1 MLFLSAMQATSKVL
15 VFSANITTQQLKKKK
30 KRFLKSRTELEIETA
45 MVTNLSAG
53 NSSRSEILKVRKK
66 QTIAWN

>member
-1 MLFLSAMQATSKVL
+1 MQTTSKVL

-30 KRFLKSRTELEIETA
+30 KRFLKFGTELEIETA

-53 NSSRSEILKVRKK
+53 NSSRSEILKVRTK
-66 QTIAWN
+66 QTIA

>member
-1 MLFLSAMQATSKVL
+1 MQTTSKVL
-15 VFSANITTQQLKKKK
+15 VFAANITTQQLKKKK

-66 QTIAWN
+66 QTIA

>member
-1 MLFLSAMQATSKVL
+1 MQTTSKVL

-53 NSSRSEILKVRKK
+53 NSSRSEILKVRTK
-66 QTIAWN
+66 QTIA

>member
-1 MLFLSAMQATSKVL
+1 MQTTSKVL

-30 KRFLKSRTELEIETA
+30 KKRFLKSRTELEIETA
-45 MVTNLSAG
+45 STNLSAE

-66 QTIAWN
+66 QTIA

>member
-1 MLFLSAMQATSKVL
+1 MQTTSKVL
-15 VFSANITTQQLKKKK
+15 VFSANITTQQLKKKKK

>member
-1 MLFLSAMQATSKVL
+1 MQTTSKVL

-45 MVTNLSAG
+45 TVTNLSAG

-66 QTIAWN
+66 QTIA

>member
-1 MLFLSAMQATSKVL
+1 MQTTSKVL

-66 QTIAWN
+66 QTIAWNK

>member
-1 MLFLSAMQATSKVL
+1 MQTTSKVL

-66 QTIAWN
+66 QTIA

>member
-1 MLFLSAMQATSKVL
+1 MQTTSKVL
-15 VFSANITTQQLKKKK
+15 VLSANITTQQLKKKK

-66 QTIAWN
+66 QTIA

>member
-1 MLFLSAMQATSKVL
+1 MQTTSKVL

-30 KRFLKSRTELEIETA
+30 KKFLKSRTELEIETA

>member
-1 MLFLSAMQATSKVL
+1 MQATSKVL

-66 QTIAWN
+66 QTIA

>member
-1 MLFLSAMQATSKVL
+1 MQTTSKVL